1 MNKMSFAMVEKSQ
14 HYVPYRAIVYKIFL
28 GIAKSHIETKHIFS
42 NLTSILTYLHQCR
55 LQIIILKS

>member
-1 MNKMSFAMVEKSQ
+1 MVEKSQ